1 MNHFLAN
8 VILKLTNPKI
18 PKQYLA
24 LKLHFYNPLGQS
36 LKLRVCVTVVERL
49 IIQSDK
55 GKTCQGCSSLFIY
68 LLISS
73 SIH

>member
-36 LKLRVCVTVVERL
+36 LNLRVCTIVERL

-55 GKTCQGCSSLFIY
+55 GKNLLRVFIVVYLFINQ
-68 LLISS
+68 
-73 SIH
+73 

>member
-36 LKLRVCVTVVERL
+36 LNLRVYITVVERL

-55 GKTCQGCSSLFIY
+55 GKNLLRVFIVVYLFINQ
-68 LLISS
+68 
-73 SIH
+73 